1 MASERTNRVA
11 KNTLMLYFRM
21 GFTMLVSLYTSR
33 VIINTLGVVD
43 YGINGVVAG
52 TVGFLSFLIYSMNTA
67 TQRFLNVAM
76 GKGDVN
82 ECRQIFSTSVTIH
95 FLIMVAVVIIGEI
108 VGLWLLYNKLVI
120 PAERMHAAF
129 WVFQFTIV
137 TTATSVMTIPYDAMV
152 VAHERMHIYAY
163 LSILSTVL
171 KLAILYMLVIS
182 PFDKLITYGFLYM
195 CIALLNRLLY
205 TLYCKYNFAECK
217 YSIHFPRK
225 LFKEM
230 TSFAGWDIF
239 GVLAW
244 TCSKQGTTI
253 LLNIFFGPVVNAAKT
268 IAEQVR
274 GAINGFSSNFLMALR
289 PQITK
294 SYAAGDTTYLYTLM
308 FSGAKLSFVLLYT
321 IILPLI
327 IKAPFVLKIW
337 LKIVPDYTVVFL
349 QIVLVEMIFDAMM
362 NPLNTAALATGRI
375 RYYGFATSV
384 MTIMELPLCYV
395 ILKMGGSPVSVF
407 VTAFIVLL
415 LREAV
420 QFYKLRYLVEFSYLQ
435 YLKEVQIKCLIVVL
449 VSLSITL
456 LISHHIPDSLLGLLL
471 FSILCSSIS
480 LVLCIFLVF
489 NKNERSFLNNKILY
503 FFERAKNRHS

>member
-82 ECRQIFSTSVTIH
+82 ECRQIFSISVTIH

-225 LFKEM
+225 QFKEM

-268 IAEQVR
+268 I
-274 GAINGFSSNFLMALR
+274 
-289 PQITK
+289 
-294 SYAAGDTTYLYTLM
+294 
-308 FSGAKLSFVLLYT
+308 
-321 IILPLI
+321 
-327 IKAPFVLKIW
+327 
-337 LKIVPDYTVVFL
+337 
-349 QIVLVEMIFDAMM
+349 
-362 NPLNTAALATGRI
+362 
-375 RYYGFATSV
+375 
-384 MTIMELPLCYV
+384 
-395 ILKMGGSPVSVF
+395 
-407 VTAFIVLL
+407 
-415 LREAV
+415 
-420 QFYKLRYLVEFSYLQ
+420 
-435 YLKEVQIKCLIVVL
+435 
-449 VSLSITL
+449 
-456 LISHHIPDSLLGLLL
+456 
-471 FSILCSSIS
+471 
-480 LVLCIFLVF
+480 
-489 NKNERSFLNNKILY
+489 
-503 FFERAKNRHS
+503 